1 MFPSFLSFVLSK
13 WPGACWGSA
22 PSRPGP
28 AGPSRNGGELSSA
41 APGRQCQRPRSAQGG
56 RPIVWGQ
63 ATRSAVPA
71 PLRRACGATRSPP
84 APPGRFLVGS
94 DSRGPAEPGARA
106 LPADRDTPL
115 RTEPGARPAHGSGAS
130 ARGARAGDADDPERS
145 RRACPGA
152 PRLTGIGRAA
162 GHYSIASSA
171 PAPRRRRRRRARAPS
186 ARRSRLSER
195 NAGRGRELRAG
206 RGGGRRPAC
215 PSAECPPAAAAAE
228 ARRGAGGERG
238 AGRGGRPCAEG
249 RRPQRRARLG
259 RSRSAAE
266 GAGFRKSKHFDRK
279 SES

>member
-1 MFPSFLSFVLSK
+1 MSLSENAAGLKTVQAITHKPLPSLPPEQTPSPEWESSPHPPFLSFALSK
-13 WPGACWGSA
+13 WPGACRGSA

-71 PLRRACGATRSPP
+71 PLRRACGATGS
-84 APPGRFLVGS
+84 PPGRLLVGS

-106 LPADRDTPL
+106 LPADRDTL
-115 RTEPGARPAHGSGAS
+115 LGMEPGARPAHGGSGAS
-130 ARGARAGDADDPERS
+130 ARGARSGDADDPERS

-162 GHYSIASSA
+162 EHYSIASSA

-206 RGGGRRPAC
+206 RG
-215 PSAECPPAAAAAE
+215 
-228 ARRGAGGERG
+228 ARAGVPER
-238 AGRGGRPCAEG
+238 
-249 RRPQRRARLG
+249 
-259 RSRSAAE
+259 
-266 GAGFRKSKHFDRK
+266 
-279 SES
+279 